1 MRDSDKGEYHGS
13 DDNRND
19 HPPVNMIQITEDQL
33 RVIIN
38 EAIIAGERREQGL
51 LSDDEMDELVVVQI
65 EAVKSLQPRSLPGDV
80 SKSFECHNLL
90 GIKTPPKSWE

>member
-1 MRDSDKGEYHGS
+1 
-13 DDNRND
+13 
-19 HPPVNMIQITEDQL
+19 MIQITEDQL

-65 EAVKSLQPRSLPGDV
+65 EAVKSLQPHSIPGDMEIPGV
-80 SKSFECHNLL
+80 KDGFYVNAD
-90 GIKTPPKSWE
+90 GDPIY

>member
-1 MRDSDKGEYHGS
+1 
-13 DDNRND
+13 
-19 HPPVNMIQITEDQL
+19 MIQITEDQL

-65 EAVKSLQPRSLPGDV
+65 EAVKSLQSHHPPGDMGYI
-80 SKSFECHNLL
+80 KDG
-90 GIKTPPKSWE
+90 GIFPHPSGTESC